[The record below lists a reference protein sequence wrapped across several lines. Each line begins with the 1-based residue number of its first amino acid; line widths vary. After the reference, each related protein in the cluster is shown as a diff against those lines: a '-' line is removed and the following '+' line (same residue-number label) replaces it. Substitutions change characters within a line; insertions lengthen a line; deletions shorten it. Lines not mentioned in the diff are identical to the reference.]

1 MSKEKENKEEGYKE
15 FQWNRIYYKGLQQ
28 QMNSI
33 RGRDQEKTHVDY
45 YRNVSFE
52 QGGEELEYV
61 NSTK

>member
-1 MSKEKENKEEGYKE
+1 
-15 FQWNRIYYKGLQQ
+15 
-28 QMNSI
+28 MNSI